1 MHAGKD
7 AVILT
12 PASPLMASSILCAV
26 IKTAA
31 SDSEGQV
38 IYVNLF
44 FKGNAFLLI
53 SLALFA
59 MDKALLKLPL
69 EDKDLSVGTEEK
81 GTNCCHTVMIFAQ

>member
-7 AVILT
+7 AVILML
-12 PASPLMASSILCAV
+12 ASPLMASSILCAV
-26 IKTAA
+26 INTAA

-38 IYVNLF
+38 IYVNLL

-59 MDKALLKLPL
+59 MDKALLKFPL
-69 EDKDLSVGTEEK
+69 GHKDLTVGTEEE
-81 GTNCCHTVMIFAQ
+81 GPNCCCTVMIFAH